1 MGQSLSGQALMP
13 GRGGPQ
19 KAFRESS
26 AEGDCWQQS
35 AGAGGFKESW
45 EDGM

>member
-13 GRGGPQ
+13 GRGPQ

-26 AEGDCWQQS
+26 VEGGCWQQS
-35 AGAGGFKESW
+35 AGGGGFKESW
-45 EDGM
+45 EEGM